1 MKFRHTLQLGT
12 VLALLIAVYFGMQW
26 AGEKEAQTVQ
36 EAKKL
41 FDFGPEAI
49 KKLTVQRIDEQPSV
63 GVQEKAGEW
72 VFELPN
78 PKIKALDELWNR
90 VANNAA
96 GLKSERYLPK
106 DALDLEAFGLATP
119 RLTITLQTDGAPKTL
134 RFGYLEPTQTYRYA
148 RLDEGSVFL
157 ADNKAVFE
165 LDRPLDQLRD
175 AFIVDHREA
184 PIVHFEFARIMTAEE
199 QKKFENPPPLGEES
213 EAIIIME
220 RPDGDHPWTQVAPV
234 ATAANQ
240 EKVNALISELQF
252 ARGRNFVDAP
262 ESLADYGLDPASA
275 RITIVDS
282 VEGNPQTFM
291 FGNTGMVG
299 EDGGVY
305 VQRVGEPGVFMMD
318 GHILTL
324 FPKSAN
330 ALRERRLMT
339 QAAKDITRL
348 EYTGRG
354 HNFTLAKD
362 EQGNWKMVEPP
373 LDDTDD
379 QYVSNYFSALKTL
392 EANQFYPGTAAEH
405 GLDTPEAQLKLYL
418 AGEESPVDIR
428 LSPNADEPGQYYAL
442 TSAGEIAGIQEE
454 RIQFLL
460 ADAQAFRMRS
470 LLRFST
476 PRAEKMNFQYDGVDY
491 QLEKLHNHWMVVSPA
506 NMFMPNQTDAENLLK
521 LVSGLRALA
530 AESENEADLTV
541 YGFESPR
548 FSFSVTLAPE
558 QAVGLPE
565 TLGPV
570 TVGAVVPGIDQQ
582 RFAKTASRSGVFRIS
597 QSFLEAVGTAVSGI
611 RPTAGAVPAPDAAQ

>member
-362 EQGNWKMVEPP
+362 EQGNWKMVDPP

-428 LSPNADEPGQYYAL
+428 LAPNAAEPGQYYAL
-442 TSAGEIAGIQEE
+442 TTAGEIAGIQEE

-506 NMFMPNQTDAENLLK
+506 NMFMPNLTDAENLLK

-530 AESENEADLTV
+530 AESENEADPTV